1 MTCSPDFINVN
12 CLNRNL
18 TVGILVIPTAD
29 DVGIKHLIVNH
40 NSVVKYSESL
50 QVFYWGDVGCWSLM
64 PLQPPW
70 NGH

>member
-40 NSVVKYSESL
+40 DSVVKYSENL
-50 QVFYWGDVGCWSLM
+50 QVFYWG
-64 PLQPPW
+64 
-70 NGH
+70 